1 MQNITIFDDYKSFKD
16 ENKKLIDFL
25 VKNNSLLLNI
35 MRPVLIVVDYL
46 YEYRLKN
53 KISKDE
59 EYIFNTGYDYLYD
72 QFQIINTI
80 LEQILDDNYND
91 LKKYE
96 KTINL
101 LLYINDFK
109 QEVLNDDRI
118 SNNIDS
124 FLNLESNVY
133 DSLNKKEEYNE
144 NYYIL
149 LNDLVYKTFD
159 ANGIELNTINDIFY
173 NIALEYDL
181 IKEDE
186 NIDIFRKY

>member
-46 YEYRLKN
+46 YEYSLKN

-80 LEQILDDNYND
+80 LEQILDNNYNN

-186 NIDIFRKY
+186 NIDIFKKY

>member
-80 LEQILDDNYND
+80 LEQILDNNYND
-91 LKKYE
+91 IKKYE

>member
-59 EYIFNTGYDYLYD
+59 EYIFNTGYDYLFD

-80 LEQILDDNYND
+80 LEQILDNNYND

>member
-80 LEQILDDNYND
+80 LEQILDNNYDD

>member
-59 EYIFNTGYDYLYD
+59 EYIFNTGYDYLFD

-80 LEQILDDNYND
+80 LERILDNNYND

>member
-80 LEQILDDNYND
+80 LEQILDNNYND